1 MLSGK
6 SSIVSF
12 QPSRRCL
19 GLLFAELS
27 FLRAMKSWAAAYGED
42 DALSAYKAVGHP

>member
-1 MLSGK
+1 MPSGK

-19 GLLFAELS
+19 CLLVAELS
-27 FLRAMKSWAAAYGED
+27 FLRAMKSWPAAHAEK
-42 DALSAYKAVGHP
+42 DALSAYKGVGHP

>member
-1 MLSGK
+1 MPSEK

-12 QPSRRCL
+12 QPSRRYICL
-19 GLLFAELS
+19 LLPKLS
-27 FLRAMKSWAAAYGED
+27 FLRAMKSWAAAYAED